1 MNLQKLLENHEKWL
15 KNETGGEYANLIGA
29 DLFKADLR
37 AADLRGVDLRGAD
50 LRAANLR
57 GANLRGADLRG
68 ADLRDAKLLDANLR
82 GANLIDADLRGANL
96 RGANLRGADLCD
108 ADLSDADISDTDLRE
123 ADLSGV
129 KLKGSKL
136 PIKNIPIIKNIHQS
150 ILDACSTEDALN
162 MSTWHTCQTTHCHAG
177 WVITLAGEQGKLLE
191 SIYGCNTAA
200 VLIYMASD
208 PELKKIP
215 NWYASNED
223 AIKDMKRLAEKA

>member
-15 KNETGGEYANLIGA
+15 KNETAGEYANL
-29 DLFKADLR
+29 
-37 AADLRGVDLRGAD
+37 RGVDLSGAD
-50 LRAANLR
+50 LSDAGLSDANLSVAYLSVAYLR
-57 GANLRGADLRG
+57 GAYLRGADLRG
-68 ADLRDAKLLDANLR
+68 ADLRDAN
-82 GANLIDADLRGANL
+82 
-96 RGANLRGADLCD
+96 
-108 ADLSDADISDTDLRE
+108 
-123 ADLSGV
+123 LSGV
-129 KLKGSKL
+129 KLKDAKL